1 MRCVAACLLALLIGI
16 PGSVPVADAAQGAFG
31 SQPNIVFILTDD
43 QGYGDLSCHGQP
55 TLKTPNIDRLAA
67 ESVRLTRFFVSP
79 TCAPTRS
86 ALMSGRAPFYVGVT
100 HTIHERERF
109 ALGVPT
115 LPEMLHAVGYTNGIF
130 GKWHLGDQD
139 PYRPERRGFDE
150 VFIHGAG
157 GIGQTYQGSCGDA
170 PGNTYFDPHILH
182 NNVFEKTDGF
192 CTDVFF
198 RQATT
203 WIESRLG
210 KGPFFAYIPTN
221 APHSPLV
228 APEKYK
234 QPFLDAGMTPR
245 QAAYFGMIANIDEN
259 VGRLL
264 EKLKEWGIDRQT
276 LVIFMTDNGPG
287 PGSTFNAG
295 MKGKKGT
302 VEEGGTRVP
311 CFFRWPGILAA
322 GTDVDRIA
330 RHIDILPTLAEIT
343 GGVPREEEKL
353 QGRSLVPLLRDPQ
366 AKWPDRYLF
375 FHKGRWKKG
384 QAAEW
389 KHRNFAVRSQRWRLV
404 GTDALYDME
413 NDPGQTTNVIDK
425 HPEVTAKMLKAY
437 DQWWDGALPLMVNEA
452 ATEKGPNTF
461 KAMFWKQFH
470 ITPPAKPRRKKAGA
484 S

>member
-203 WIESRLG
+203 WIEWNIDLQA
-210 KGPFFAYIPTN
+210 FAD
-221 APHSPLV
+221 
-228 APEKYK
+228 
-234 QPFLDAGMTPR
+234 QGLDL
-245 QAAYFGMIANIDEN
+245 ANISSITLGLGNRSNPTAGGSGMMYFDDI
-259 VGRLL
+259 RLYA
-264 EKLKEWGIDRQT
+264 
-276 LVIFMTDNGPG
+276 P
-287 PGSTFNAG
+287 
-295 MKGKKGT
+295 
-302 VEEGGTRVP
+302 VP
-311 CFFRWPGILAA
+311 
-322 GTDVDRIA
+322 
-330 RHIDILPTLAEIT
+330 
-343 GGVPREEEKL
+343 
-353 QGRSLVPLLRDPQ
+353 
-366 AKWPDRYLF
+366 
-375 FHKGRWKKG
+375 
-384 QAAEW
+384 
-389 KHRNFAVRSQRWRLV
+389 
-404 GTDALYDME
+404 
-413 NDPGQTTNVIDK
+413 
-425 HPEVTAKMLKAY
+425 
-437 DQWWDGALPLMVNEA
+437 
-452 ATEKGPNTF
+452 
-461 KAMFWKQFH
+461 
-470 ITPPAKPRRKKAGA
+470 
-484 S
+484 